1 MQVLAFS
8 SDLLTSLTYAVSHP
22 LAEDLH
28 DLSLQGVESVYG
40 VLLNYLEPASP
51 VLTVTMTLIS
61 EGLLAA
67 VLDRTLLNCQ
77 EEGIRMNT
85 NAANI
90 LLTLSLEVPSTD
102 ARMRTELSQAV
113 LTLRQGR
120 TKPCQDILAGW
131 LHAALFKFPWLWP
144 TVQRANIISF
154 LLFRAGAAFHTRP
167 ATPLILF
174 QSEQAI
180 MTLGHLC
187 QDYSYCCEVFNASH
201 PSLLSIVDN
210 ARLQLNSW
218 VISHITST
226 TTRIGDI
233 AQSIQFAGIE
243 CVKIRTQPRPDDPH
257 GMSTSPD
264 LGWKI
269 ETT

>member
-1 MQVLAFS
+1 
-8 SDLLTSLTYAVSHP
+8 
-22 LAEDLH
+22 
-28 DLSLQGVESVYG
+28 
-40 VLLNYLEPASP
+40 
-51 VLTVTMTLIS
+51 
-61 EGLLAA
+61 
-67 VLDRTLLNCQ
+67 
-77 EEGIRMNT
+77 MNT

-120 TKPCQDILAGW
+120 TKPCQDLLAGW

-144 TVQRANIISF
+144 TVQRANIIPL

-167 ATPLILF
+167 ATPLILL

-187 QDYSYCCEVFNASH
+187 QDYSYCCEGFNVSY
-201 PSLLSIVDN
+201 PSVLTIVDN

-226 TTRIGDI
+226 TTRIGNV

-243 CVKIRTQPRPDDPH
+243 CVKIRTKPRPDDPY
-257 GMSTSPD
+257 GMSISPD

-269 ETT
+269 ETTWNWLLQTMLAMKLLPTDNPRISKTHYGTGTHAHRYEYIQLRLLITYKLVH